1 MKITEEKN
9 MAEEIVIMTSET
21 DEIDI
26 KVQDIAY
33 LCVDHGKLIV
43 TYKNGHAQVIGE
55 NADIYLDVE

>member
-1 MKITEEKN
+1 

-21 DEIDI
+21 NEIDI